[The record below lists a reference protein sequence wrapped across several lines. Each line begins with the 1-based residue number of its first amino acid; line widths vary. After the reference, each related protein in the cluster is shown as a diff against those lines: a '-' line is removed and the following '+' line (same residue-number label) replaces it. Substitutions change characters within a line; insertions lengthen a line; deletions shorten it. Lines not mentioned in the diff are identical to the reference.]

1 MTRTI
6 TYSVS
11 LGHSALQDDSVE
23 TAEAAEAPD
32 AVESWLGW
40 LEEAR
45 ETIEQNDG
53 DSDDL
58 DSLLAVVLEHIVAGG
73 PDAVARKKERA
84 EEVLREAQASNR
96 KITNAL
102 RQQREAREA
111 RTVES
116 AALAA
121 RLDGITNAIAAV
133 TRENSELRTKLS
145 ACEQNLAR
153 STDML
158 EKEIARERALR
169 RLLDAQRSRPHT
181 QRVASELAKRHAAKA
196 LEVVTKSK
204 TEAA

>member
-1 MTRTI
+1 MTR
-6 TYSVS
+6 YSFS
-11 LGHSALQDDSVE
+11 LGHSTPPEAAE
-23 TAEAAEAPD
+23 TAEAAEEAATPF
-32 AVESWLGW
+32 ESWLDWFG
-40 LEEAR
+40 EAR
-45 ETIEQNDG
+45 ETIDEGGG
-53 DSDDL
+53 DPEDL
-58 DSLLAVVLEHIVAGG
+58 DTLLALLAEHIVAGG
-73 PDAVARKKERA
+73 PDAVVRKDERV
-84 EEVLREAQASNR
+84 EEVLREARDSNR
-96 KITNAL
+96 KIATVL

-121 RLDGITNAIAAV
+121 RLDGITDTIAAV

-145 ACEQNLAR
+145 ACEQNLA
-153 STDML
+153 STTDML

-196 LEVVTKSK
+196 LEVVTKT

>member
-1 MTRTI
+1 MT

-11 LGHSALQDDSVE
+11 LGHHSALDDSVE
-23 TAEAAEAPD
+23 TAEAAEAAEAPD
-32 AVESWLGW
+32 AVESWLDW

-45 ETIEQNDG
+45 ETIDENDG
-53 DSDDL
+53 DPEDL
-58 DSLLAVVLEHIVAGG
+58 DSLLAVVLEHIAAGG
-73 PDAVARKKERA
+73 PDAVARKDERVEA
-84 EEVLREAQASNR
+84 VLREAQASNR
-96 KITNAL
+96 KIAAVL

-111 RTVES
+111 RTVEA

-121 RLDGITNAIAAV
+121 RLDGITDAIAAT
-133 TRENSELRTKLS
+133 TRENSELRMKLA
-145 ACEQNLAR
+145 ACEQNLTQA
-153 STDML
+153 TDML

-196 LEVVTKSK
+196 LEVVTKT